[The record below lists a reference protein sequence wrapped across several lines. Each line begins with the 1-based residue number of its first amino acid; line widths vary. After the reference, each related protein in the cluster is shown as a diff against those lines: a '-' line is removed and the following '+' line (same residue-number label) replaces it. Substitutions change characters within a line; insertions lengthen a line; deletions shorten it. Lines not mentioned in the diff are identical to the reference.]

1 MCHISFQGLELF
13 PKTLAR
19 ELGDAR
25 AMHVG
30 LLKEGLLSS
39 LMKEDEGM

>member
-1 MCHISFQGLELF
+1 MRYIFHQGLELF

-19 ELGDAR
+19 ELGDAC
-25 AMHVG
+25 AMRVG
-30 LLKEGLLSS
+30 LLQEELLSS